1 MPDSLVWYLSI
12 FGWLFVTGIGI
23 PPVPEEAGI
32 LYAASIHALHPEVK
46 WPLAWLSCGLGI
58 LCADCVLYGV
68 GWKWGPRLFAYRW
81 VQRILSEER
90 RLRLESRFHAHG
102 MKLLILA
109 RFLPPLRTGVF
120 LISGAS
126 RYPFSKFIIADLAY
140 CIVGVGALFFGG
152 SALVELIKRVG
163 YDFAWVLAVPLAGYG
178 LYRYYRYL
186 KRKEVGPVAPVSV
199 LQSADGA
206 VPEGEP
212 AENPA
217 GAAAAARE
225 ASIALKDV

>member
-1 MPDSLVWYLSI
+1 M
-12 FGWLFVTGIGI
+12 
-23 PPVPEEAGI
+23 
-32 LYAASIHALHPEVK
+32 K
-46 WPLAWLSCGLGI
+46 WPLAWFSCGFGI

-90 RLRLESRFHAHG
+90 RLRIESRFHAHG

-126 RYPFSKFIIADLAY
+126 RYPFVKFILADLIY
-140 CIVGVGALFFGG
+140 CIVGVGAFFFGG
-152 SALVELIKRVG
+152 SALVELIKRTG
-163 YDFAWVLAVPLAGYG
+163 SEIAWFLAIPVVLYG

-186 KRKEVGPVAPVSV
+186 KRKETGAVAPVSV
-199 LQSADGA
+199 LQPAAGES
-206 VPEGEP
+206 PEGEP
-212 AENPA
+212 AKDPS
-217 GAAAAARE
+217 GAVAAARE
-225 ASIALKDV
+225 ACTALKDT